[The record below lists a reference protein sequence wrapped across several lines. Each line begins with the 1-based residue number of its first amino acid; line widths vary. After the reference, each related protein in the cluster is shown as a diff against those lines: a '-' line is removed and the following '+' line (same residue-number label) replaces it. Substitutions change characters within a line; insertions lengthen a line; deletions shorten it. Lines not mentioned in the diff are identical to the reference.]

1 MVSNPTQ
8 WGLTMNMPSQPLSDP
23 HIETVTLMSCKRE
36 PACFAFLG
44 ASAISA
50 PVGIEQF
57 NFDIVAADCHQGRPS
72 VWATLEIRPDLAG
85 AAPIS
90 LLGFGDGFLRAFARA
105 LIEAGSTRIAH
116 RMRISSALDA
126 ADGPPLVVDYIRSLG
141 GTRVRDLV
149 ITPYEQIL
157 AISTEDGDGEGESLF
172 QMPRTDTFLKALART
187 AHLAD
192 TAMKQTLLEMERL
205 GRQAQA
211 PRLLSDGTAPDRDYS
226 DR

>member
-1 MVSNPTQ
+1 
-8 WGLTMNMPSQPLSDP
+8 MNLPSQPLSDP
-23 HIETVTLMSCKRE
+23 HIETATLMSCKRE

-50 PVGIEQF
+50 PISIDQF

-72 VWATLEIRPDLAG
+72 VWATLEIRPDLAC

-90 LLGFGDGFLRAFARA
+90 LLGFGDGFLRPFARA
-105 LIEAGSTRIAH
+105 LIEAGTTRIAH
-116 RMRISSALDA
+116 RMRISSALDP
-126 ADGPPLVVDYIRSLG
+126 ADGPPLVVDYVRSLG

-149 ITPYEQIL
+149 ITPYEHIL
-157 AISTEDGDGEGESLF
+157 AISAEDGGTDGECESLF
-172 QMPRTDTFLKALART
+172 QMPRTDSFLKALART

-205 GRQAQA
+205 DRQAQIKA
-211 PRLLSDGTAPDRDYS
+211 PRLLSDGSSLSDEIRPDRDC
-226 DR
+226 